1 MPQKSVT
8 YGVTR
13 IRCHE
18 KDLINRDR
26 MERMAEGTLD
36 EAMRTLLDM
45 GYGSLP
51 NATPEQAESMIDR
64 ELTAASELIRE
75 VTFDEKTT
83 DLFLMK
89 ADVHNLKL
97 LLKLRL
103 TGSNDQP
110 AYMAGGCFSTDAL
123 SKMVQNSEYKELPEE
138 FSKALTELE
147 QSFQADVDPAL
158 ISMELDKAYIA
169 YAYRIGKKGFV
180 KDYFKGMAD
189 FSNLL
194 AMLRIRAMGGGPE
207 KLRAAMLPAGNVTE
221 AKLMQ
226 GLEAPADGL
235 IKLLATGPAKDWI
248 TRGLD
253 AYQKSGSLSPL
264 ERERDNYLISLV
276 QKGKFEEDS
285 ILPVIAYLSAREQ
298 EAKCLRLILTAK
310 RNRLPDS
317 VITERLRE
325 LYGS

>member
-1 MPQKSVT
+1 MPQNSVT

-26 MERMAEGTLD
+26 MERMAEGTLE
-36 EAMRTLLDM
+36 EAMRTLQDM
-45 GYGSLP
+45 GYGSMP
-51 NATPEQAESMIDR
+51 DATPQQAERMIER
-64 ELTAASELIRE
+64 ELTAASELVRE
-75 VTFDEKTT
+75 VSFDPTQT

-103 TGSNDQP
+103 TDSGEQP

-123 SKMVQNSEYKELPEE
+123 YKMVQNGEYRDLPDE
-138 FSKALTELE
+138 FRKALAELE
-147 QSFQADVDPAL
+147 QSFQNQVDPAL

-169 YAYRIGKKGFV
+169 YAYRVGKGVAKT
-180 KDYFKGMAD
+180 YFKGMAD

-194 AMLRIRAMGGGPE
+194 ALLRIRAMGGGLD
-207 KLRAAMLPAGNVTE
+207 KLKDAMLPGGDIPE
-221 AKLMQ
+221 SRLIQ

-235 IKLLATGPAKDWI
+235 AKLLATGPARERILK
-248 TRGLD
+248 GLESF
-253 AYQKSGSLSPL
+253 QKNGSLSSL
-264 ERERDNYLISLV
+264 ERERDNYLLSLV
-276 QKGKFEEDS
+276 QGGKFEGYT
-285 ILPVIAYLSAREQ
+285 ILPVIAYLLAREQ

-325 LYGS
+325 LYG

>member
-1 MPQKSVT
+1 MPQNSVT

-18 KDLINRDR
+18 KNLIKRDK

-36 EAMRTLLDM
+36 EVMRTLLDM

-51 NATPEQAESMIDR
+51 NATPEQAELMIER
-64 ELTAASELIRE
+64 ELNAASDLVRE
-75 VTFDEKTT
+75 VTFDENLT

-103 TGSNDQP
+103 TGSGEDP
-110 AYMAGGCFSTDAL
+110 AYMAGGCWSTDAL
-123 SKMVQNSEYKELPEE
+123 YKMVQNSEYKELPEE
-138 FSKALTELE
+138 FTKALRELE
-147 QSFQADVDPAL
+147 QSFQSDVDPAR

-169 YAYRIGKKGFV
+169 YAYRVGKKDIA
-180 KDYFKGMAD
+180 KDYFRGMAD

-194 AMLRIRAMGGGPE
+194 ALLRIRAMGGGMD
-207 KLRAAMLPAGNVTE
+207 KLKDAMLPPGDISEV
-221 AKLMQ
+221 KLIQ
-226 GLEAPADGL
+226 ALDAPADG
-235 IKLLATGPAKDWI
+235 IAKLLAAGPARDRMLK
-248 TRGLD
+248 GLD
-253 AYQKSGSLSPL
+253 AYQKNGSLSAL
-264 ERERDNYLISLV
+264 EKERDNYLISLV
-276 QKGKFEEDS
+276 QKAKFEENS
-285 ILPVIAYLSAREQ
+285 ILPVIAYLLAREQ